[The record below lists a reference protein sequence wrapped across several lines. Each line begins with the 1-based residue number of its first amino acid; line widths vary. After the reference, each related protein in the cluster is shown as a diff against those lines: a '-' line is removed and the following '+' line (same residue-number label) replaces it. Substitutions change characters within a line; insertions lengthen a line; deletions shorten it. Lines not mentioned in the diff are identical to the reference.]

1 MIYDTLV
8 ISVVGIIFAIA
19 LVTFIRLNK
28 RLLSSSFLNLYIETK
43 PFIQIKGRRKFNI
56 KFITNFG
63 QILLG
68 YAVCFYFSFIF
79 IYYFLVFATNS
90 EKILSLALSLA
101 LGITITIRYVSV
113 IISTILGD
121 TLWHA
126 ITVPSSFLLCM
137 FSVEIIMRQFD
148 SSYTIFTNNLFL
160 QGDLKTILQNSWPM
174 PVIIG
179 FFSELALTKF
189 LHLKERGGP
198 VVLGESIGLYR
209 ENISEATY
217 NIPVNARLI
226 IGRDRIYNNLAEML
240 DRCKILA
247 CGSTITFNCPD
258 KYKQALE
265 KSQIP
270 CRYIGPMFK
279 HENET
284 LEEYE
289 ERLSGYIDRINSGA
303 EIRHMIIES
312 TKDFRFLVVDGTEI
326 SVEFP
331 GEHET
336 ESQTAIYLKNRE
348 IGSLFLLIFEKLW
361 TDAKEIDKRTLN
373 EIKNSVRDQNLKDKI
388 NTLSKKK
395 ATFRNKVSSE
405 KKIKRI

>member
-1 MIYDTLV
+1 MIYDTLG

-19 LVTFIRLNK
+19 LVTLIRINK
-28 RLLSSSFLNLYIETK
+28 RLLSCSFLNLYIETK
-43 PFIQIKGRRKFNI
+43 LFISIKGHKKLNL
-56 KFITNFG
+56 KFITNLG
-63 QILLG
+63 QVLVG

-79 IYYFLVFATNS
+79 IYYFLIFATNS
-90 EKILSLALSLA
+90 EEIISLALSLA

-121 TLWHA
+121 ALWHA
-126 ITVPSSFLLCM
+126 VTVPSLFLSCL
-137 FSVEIIMRQFD
+137 FYFEFIMLQFD
-148 SSYTIFTNNLFL
+148 SNYTIFFANNLFL
-160 QGDLKTILQNSWPM
+160 QGDLKTILQNYWPM

-179 FFSELALTKF
+179 SFSELALSKIF
-189 LHLKERGGP
+189 LHLKESRA
-198 VVLGESIGLYR
+198 LGESIGLYR
-209 ENISEATY
+209 DNISEAMY

-279 HENET
+279 LENET

-348 IGSLFLLIFEKLW
+348 IGSLVLLVFEKLW
-361 TDAKEIDKRTLN
+361 TDAKKIDKRTLN

-388 NTLSKKK
+388 NTLSE
-395 ATFRNKVSSE
+395 NIE
-405 KKIKRI
+405 KESDI